1 MEFKD
6 ILKQCREEMGVSRY
20 KLAKDLGVNK
30 QTISFWEEGVNEPKI
45 SYLCKLA
52 DYFEVSTDFLL
63 GRQKW

>member
-1 MEFKD
+1 
-6 ILKQCREEMGVSRY
+6 MGVSRY